1 MEFTRELL
9 ADISNWL
16 PFGCLI
22 NISNLPCPKR
32 ISWFP
37 PETYCC
43 CSHHISVNGNSILLV
58 VQGKILGLSLS
69 LYLFLSHPVYNP
81 STNSF
86 DFNIYPNLT
95 TCHLY
100 HQSPGSIHHC
110 LGWDGVGCGR
120 PSPKNE
126 ILAVIHFA
134 FAHFQKKKK
143 GLSEL
148 ISKIFKSWQETKM
161 KGKKW
166 VSNTPFFLHI
176 SYILSHRKWL
186 QCQNITQNNMSVSS
200 LTCSK

>member
-1 MEFTRELL
+1 MRITDCYFKSLNLGVVCFAIFLKQHTSTCRHSRGDLICFNGLKTFIHSEDSSIYISYVEFTRELL

-43 CSHHISVNGNSILLV
+43 CSHHISVNGNSVLLV

-110 LGWDGVGCGR
+110 L
-120 PSPKNE
+120 
-126 ILAVIHFA
+126 
-134 FAHFQKKKK
+134 
-143 GLSEL
+143 
-148 ISKIFKSWQETKM
+148 
-161 KGKKW
+161 
-166 VSNTPFFLHI
+166 LHR
-176 SYILSHRKWL
+176 LV
-186 QCQNITQNNMSVSS
+186 Q
-200 LTCSK
+200 